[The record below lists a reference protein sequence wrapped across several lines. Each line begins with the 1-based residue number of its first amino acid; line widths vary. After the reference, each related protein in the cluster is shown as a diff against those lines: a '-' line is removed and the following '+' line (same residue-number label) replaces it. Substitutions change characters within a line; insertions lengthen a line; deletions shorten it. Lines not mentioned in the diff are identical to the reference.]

1 MKSMKPTYEMTDDE
15 VKSAVYNWLAS
26 TERGADIKKFF
37 KTDKDHLVPRINAG
51 TVVIAFEKLH
61 NKR

>member
-1 MKSMKPTYEMTDDE
+1 MKPTYEMTDDE
-15 VKSAVYNWLAS
+15 VKSAVHNWLAS

-37 KTDKDHLVPRINAG
+37 KTDKDRLTPSINAG